1 MGFIYRIDI
10 GLYIYKSHHC
20 FFPIFFYDT
29 RVLSN
34 DSVDGW
40 ILWTMAFLSRPGH
53 RGLASVCWCRQ
64 DPFSATG
71 GLHSH
76 MGHGGTPIAGWFGFW
91 NIPFLETSVFRW
103 SLGPLGSFEVSRFQW
118 LLQQRPGCMANAF
131 LHPRGN
137 AEGHGGHGKLES
149 GIWFCWMDRLV
160 G

>member
-1 MGFIYRIDI
+1 MDWRASADVGRT
-10 GLYIYKSHHC
+10 H
-20 FFPIFFYDT
+20 
-29 RVLSN
+29 
-34 DSVDGW
+34 
-40 ILWTMAFLSRPGH
+40 
-53 RGLASVCWCRQ
+53 LAR
-64 DPFSATG
+64 
-71 GLHSH
+71 
-76 MGHGGTPIAGWFGFW
+76 HGGNPIAGWFGFW

>member
-1 MGFIYRIDI
+1 
-10 GLYIYKSHHC
+10 
-20 FFPIFFYDT
+20 
-29 RVLSN
+29 
-34 DSVDGW
+34 
-40 ILWTMAFLSRPGH
+40 
-53 RGLASVCWCRQ
+53 
-64 DPFSATG
+64 
-71 GLHSH
+71 

-103 SLGPLGSFEVSRFQW
+103 CLGPLGSFEVSRFQW

-137 AEGHGGHGKLES
+137 AEGHGKLES